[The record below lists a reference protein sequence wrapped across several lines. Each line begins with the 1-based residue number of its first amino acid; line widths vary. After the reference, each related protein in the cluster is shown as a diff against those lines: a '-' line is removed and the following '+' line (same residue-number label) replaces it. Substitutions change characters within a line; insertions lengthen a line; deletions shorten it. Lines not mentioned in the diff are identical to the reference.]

1 MKNNLKNRNS
11 KEEWVYKDNK
21 VGLSK
26 EPNLTANI
34 KYKEFINGE
43 AIVTFP
49 MPNYD
54 GKPKQT
60 PPKRN
65 EKLRSMA
72 LTKEAKSK
80 IKRVCR
86 IFDFY
91 VKSNRIKSKKCS
103 MITLSYPKNYPDD
116 HTAKKH
122 LDNFI
127 KRINRFSFD
136 FMYLWV
142 AEKQKRGAIHF
153 HIITPNYIPM
163 DRINSGWAEI
173 VRKWYQ
179 KNGYI
184 FSHVLPN
191 VKAVDNVSRYVTKY
205 ITKDENNKI
214 EGNRYSISKVAHK
227 LAKPTIEELILT
239 SSRNPTE
246 VLHEV
251 ISSLNTEVIQ
261 IDNSDTKKED
271 DPTLILGYFIPNSK
285 GILDK
290 LSSHPKTYKERK
302 LSKPGTQLHLIK
314 PNNY

>member
-1 MKNNLKNRNS
+1 MKNYLQNRNS
-11 KEEWVYKDNK
+11 KEEWVYRDHK

-49 MPNYD
+49 TPNYE

-65 EKLRSMA
+65 EKLKSMA

-91 VKSNRIKSKKCS
+91 VKNHRIKSKKCS

-116 HTAKKH
+116 RTAKKH

-163 DRINSGWAEI
+163 DIINSGWTEI

-179 KNGYI
+179 KNGYT

-205 ITKDENNKI
+205 ITKDENNTI
-214 EGNRYSISKVAHK
+214 EGNRYNISKVAHK

-246 VLHEV
+246 VFNDV
-251 ISSLNTEVIQ
+251 ISSLELEVIQ
-261 IDNSDTKKED
+261 IDNSETKKED
-271 DPTLILGYFIPNSK
+271 NPILILGYFIPNSK
-285 GILDK
+285 GLLDK

-302 LSKPGTQLHLIK
+302 IQKPGIQLHLIK